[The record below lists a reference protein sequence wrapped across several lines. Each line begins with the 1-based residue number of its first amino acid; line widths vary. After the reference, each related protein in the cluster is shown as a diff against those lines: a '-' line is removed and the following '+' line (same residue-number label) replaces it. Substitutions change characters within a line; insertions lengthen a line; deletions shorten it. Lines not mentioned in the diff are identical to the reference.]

1 MVTIAWLYISN
12 SCSSIIHILLIPCY
26 NYCTILD
33 WVSETK
39 VIVEG
44 GIYVG
49 FLRPDGS
56 FTIRD
61 VPAGSYIV
69 EAISPNYL
77 FEPVRVDISGRAKGK
92 SRARKVNF
100 LQNSAVVQ
108 VAYPLRFK
116 AKTPAPFFEKR
127 ETWNIKDMLMNPM
140 VSTLFPMIHYITITS
155 ITYGL

>member
-1 MVTIAWLYISN
+1 MQSSPSYSHSPLQSWTLFFPVTVV
-12 SCSSIIHILLIPCY
+12 IL
-26 NYCTILD
+26 LD

-39 VIVEG
+39 VLVDG
-44 GIYVG
+44 GVYIG
-49 FLRPDGS
+49 FLRPDGG

-61 VPAGSYIV
+61 VPAGSYVV
-69 EAISPNYL
+69 EAMSPNFM

-116 AKTPAPFFEKR
+116 AKASAPFFEKR
-127 ETWNIKDMLMNPM
+127 EKWNIKDMLFNPM
-140 VSTLFPMIHYITITS
+140 VSRCKYGFYVQYPINTLI
-155 ITYGL
+155 